1 MATLSLPRRIGRRQL
16 SKQER
21 RNLALGLLF
30 VSPWLI
36 GFLLWTLIPILASFY
51 FSFTRYTVLKAP
63 VFIGFDNYINL
74 LEDEDFHQVV
84 LNTLWW
90 VVFSVPLGLTS
101 AYLLANLL
109 NTKIIFRPFF
119 RALFFFPSIVPAI
132 VTTTVWL
139 FLLNLQWGAFNS
151 VLRALGLQT
160 IPFLSNPD
168 WVKPTIIGIHMWAQG
183 GAMVIFLAALQDVPR
198 ELYEAAT
205 VDGANEFVILLRIIL
220 PLARPALVVV
230 ALFTLV
236 ASWNDYFG
244 PLIYVN
250 QESQYTLAL
259 GINRLRGALTEVGSQ
274 QLGFPYLMA
283 VSTIVTI
290 PILFVFAFAQRT
302 FIEGISL
309 TGLKG

>member
-1 MATLSLPRRIGRRQL
+1 MSNQAAAYGAANRAESRSVQASGIALGVLKYVLLITLTISFIFPFFWMATSALKNDDQVFTVPPVWIPNPAFPENFVNAWNLQDFNQFTLNTVFKYALPATIGTVLSSAVVAYGFARINWPG
-16 SKQER
+16 
-21 RNLALGLLF
+21 RNLLFGLCLATLMIPSQVRLIPLF
-30 VSPWLI
+30 VIFKELGWLGTYLPLSVPPFFGNAFYI
-36 GFLLWTLIPILASFY
+36 FLL
-51 FSFTRYTVLKAP
+51 R
-63 VFIGFDNYINL
+63 
-74 LEDEDFHQVV
+74 Q
-84 LNTLWW
+84 
-90 VVFSVPLGLTS
+90 
-101 AYLLANLL
+101 
-109 NTKIIFRPFF
+109 FF
-119 RALFFFPSIVPAI
+119 M
-132 VTTTVWL
+132 
-139 FLLNLQWGAFNS
+139 
-151 VLRALGLQT
+151 T
-160 IPFLSNPD
+160 IPNELSD
-168 WVKPTIIGIHMWAQG
+168 
-183 GAMVIFLAALQDVPR
+183 AAR
-198 ELYEAAT
+198 

-290 PILFVFAFAQRT
+290 PILLVFAFAQRT

>member
-1 MATLSLPRRIGRRQL
+1 VRLIP
-16 SKQER
+16 
-21 RNLALGLLF
+21 LF
-30 VSPWLI
+30 VIFKELGWLGTYLPLSVPPFFGNAFYI
-36 GFLLWTLIPILASFY
+36 FLL
-51 FSFTRYTVLKAP
+51 R
-63 VFIGFDNYINL
+63 
-74 LEDEDFHQVV
+74 Q
-84 LNTLWW
+84 
-90 VVFSVPLGLTS
+90 
-101 AYLLANLL
+101 
-109 NTKIIFRPFF
+109 FF
-119 RALFFFPSIVPAI
+119 M
-132 VTTTVWL
+132 
-139 FLLNLQWGAFNS
+139 
-151 VLRALGLQT
+151 T
-160 IPFLSNPD
+160 IPNELSD
-168 WVKPTIIGIHMWAQG
+168 
-183 GAMVIFLAALQDVPR
+183 AAR
-198 ELYEAAT
+198 

-220 PLARPALVVV
+220 PLAKPALVVV

-290 PILFVFAFAQRT
+290 PILLVFAFAQRT